1 MADWNDIK
9 NDIKKTMSGVGKELT
24 KIGNIGATKLKLN
37 SLKVELGELFEE
49 LGRVS
54 YKKLRDGG
62 DDISGTEDIAR
73 IISKIDDKRRQI
85 RQIEDELAESEKKGD
100 E

>member
-9 NDIKKTMSGVGKELT
+9 NDFKKTMSGVGKELT
-24 KIGNIGATKLKLN
+24 KIGSIGATRLKLN

-54 YKKLRDGG
+54 YKKLREGS

-73 IISKIDDKRRQI
+73 IITKIDDKRRQI